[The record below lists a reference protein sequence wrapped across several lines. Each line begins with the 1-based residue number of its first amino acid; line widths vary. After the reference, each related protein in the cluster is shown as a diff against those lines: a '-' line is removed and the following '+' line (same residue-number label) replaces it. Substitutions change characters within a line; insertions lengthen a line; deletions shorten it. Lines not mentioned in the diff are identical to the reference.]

1 MPYVSDKRLYVNKD
15 KSRVVE
21 ESDPEAAYLLV
32 AEGSELSDAD
42 AEKYGLGGAEVKQVA
57 AAPEN
62 KQVRSAPETKTS
74 AGR

>member
-1 MPYVSDKRLYVNKD
+1 MAYLSEKRLYVNKD

-21 ESDPEAAYLLV
+21 EDDPEAAYLLV

-62 KQVRSAPETKTS
+62 KQVRSAPETKT
-74 AGR
+74 ATGR